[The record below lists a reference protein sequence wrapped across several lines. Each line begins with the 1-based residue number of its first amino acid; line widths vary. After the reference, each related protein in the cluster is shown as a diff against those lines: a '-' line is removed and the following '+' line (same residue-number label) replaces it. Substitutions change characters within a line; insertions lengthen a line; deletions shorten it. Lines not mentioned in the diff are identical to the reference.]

1 MGRGSEVYRISFSHA
16 EGGHTKFL
24 GSFNAGA

>member
-1 MGRGSEVYRISFSHA
+1 MAGGVKFYGISFSHA